1 MEVTKLQKQNH
12 YDEIA
17 QQIKEMIIQGQLK
30 MGDKLP
36 STKELSERFGV
47 GRSTMREAL
56 SALKAMGLIEIRQ
69 GGACRV
75 IRQAPSEVSLPEWTS
90 LRMNRTTLLELME
103 VRQSLEISIA
113 AIAARK
119 RTTEDLAQL
128 QRIMQ
133 DMENSVGDDAKG
145 ERTDL
150 AFHELLVQATHNA
163 IMVQT
168 CDSIRNAME
177 MMIRDIRRAELYANQ
192 EVAVQLL
199 KEHKVIYEAI
209 CGGDPVLASEAMRE
223 HLEHVESILIKY
235 I

>member
-1 MEVTKLQKQNH
+1 MEVTKLHKQNH

-17 QQIKEMIIQGQLK
+17 QQIKDMIVHGQLK

-75 IRQAPSEVSLPEWTS
+75 IRQAPAEVSLPEWTS

-119 RTTEDLAQL
+119 RTPEDLAQL
-128 QRIMQ
+128 QLIMQ
-133 DMENSVGDDAKG
+133 DMENSINDDAEG

-150 AFHELLVQATHNA
+150 VFHELLVQATHNA
-163 IMVQT
+163 IMMQT

-177 MMIRDIRRAELYANQ
+177 MMIRDIRRAELYSNQ

-209 CGGDPVLASEAMRE
+209 HSGDPELASQAMRV

>member
-1 MEVTKLQKQNH
+1 
-12 YDEIA
+12 
-17 QQIKEMIIQGQLK
+17 
-30 MGDKLP
+30 
-36 STKELSERFGV
+36 
-47 GRSTMREAL
+47 
-56 SALKAMGLIEIRQ
+56 
-69 GGACRV
+69 
-75 IRQAPSEVSLPEWTS
+75 
-90 LRMNRTTLLELME
+90 MNRTTLLELME

-133 DMENSVGDDAKG
+133 DMESSVGDDAEG

-209 CGGDPVLASEAMRE
+209 RQRRSGAGIWGDARAFGACGKYFDQIYMITQGASHNSM
-223 HLEHVESILIKY
+223 S
-235 I
+235 

>member
-1 MEVTKLQKQNH
+1 MEVNKLQKQNH

-17 QQIKEMIIQGQLK
+17 QQIKAMIVQGQLK

-75 IRQAPSEVSLPEWTS
+75 IRQSPAEVSLPEWTS
-90 LRMNRTTLLELME
+90 LKMNRTTLLELME

-113 AIAARK
+113 ALAAKK
-119 RTTEDLAQL
+119 RTQQDLAQL
-128 QRIMQ
+128 QLIMQ
-133 DMENSVGDDAKG
+133 DMENAILDDAEG

-150 AFHELLVQATHNA
+150 AFHEQLVQATHNA

-209 CGGDPVLASEAMRE
+209 VNGDPVRATQAMRE

>member
-17 QQIKEMIIQGQLK
+17 QQIKEMIVQGQLK

-69 GGACRV
+69 GGASRV
-75 IRQAPSEVSLPEWTS
+75 IRDAPSEVTLPEWTS

-113 AIAARK
+113 SIAARK
-119 RTTEDLAQL
+119 RTPEDLAQL

-133 DMENSVGDDAKG
+133 DMGSSVGNDAEG

-150 AFHELLVQATHNA
+150 GFHQLLVQATHNS
-163 IMVQT
+163 IMEQT
-168 CDSIRNAME
+168 FESIRNAME

-192 EVAVQLL
+192 EVAVKLL

-209 CGGDPVLASEAMRE
+209 VSGDPVLASAAMRE

>member
-1 MEVTKLQKQNH
+1 MEVTKLHKQNH

-17 QQIKEMIIQGQLK
+17 QQIKEMIMQGQLK
-30 MGDKLP
+30 LGDKLP

-69 GGACRV
+69 GGASRV
-75 IRQAPSEVSLPEWTS
+75 IREAPSEVTLPEWTS

-113 AIAARK
+113 SIAARK
-119 RTTEDLAQL
+119 RTPEDLAQL

-133 DMENSVGDDAKG
+133 DMESSVGNDAEG

-209 CGGDPVLASEAMRE
+209 LSGDPVRASEAMRE

>member
-1 MEVTKLQKQNH
+1 MEVNKLHKQNH

-17 QQIKEMIIQGQLK
+17 QQIKAMIVQGQLK

-47 GRSTMREAL
+47 GRSTTREAL

-75 IRQAPSEVSLPEWTS
+75 IRQAPSEISLPEWTS

-113 AIAARK
+113 SLAAKK
-119 RTTEDLAQL
+119 RTSEDLAQL
-128 QRIMQ
+128 QLIMQ
-133 DMENSVGDDAKG
+133 EMESAVDDDAAG

-199 KEHKVIYEAI
+199 KEHKVIYDAI
-209 CGGDPVLASEAMRE
+209 YSGDPMLASQAMRE

>member
-1 MEVTKLQKQNH
+1 MEVNKLHKQNH

-17 QQIKEMIIQGQLK
+17 QQIKEMIVQGQLK

-69 GGACRV
+69 GGASRV
-75 IRQAPSEVSLPEWTS
+75 IREAPSEVALPEWTS

-103 VRQSLEISIA
+103 VRQSLEVSIASIA
-113 AIAARK
+113 AKK
-119 RTTEDLAQL
+119 RTPQDLEQL
-128 QRIMQ
+128 QLIMQ
-133 DMENSVGDDAKG
+133 DMERAVADDAEG

-150 AFHELLVQATHNA
+150 AFHQLLVQATHNG
-163 IMVQT
+163 IMEMT
-168 CDSIRNAME
+168 FESIRNAME

-192 EVAVQLL
+192 AVAVQLL

-209 CGGDPVLASEAMRE
+209 CSGDPVLASQAMRV